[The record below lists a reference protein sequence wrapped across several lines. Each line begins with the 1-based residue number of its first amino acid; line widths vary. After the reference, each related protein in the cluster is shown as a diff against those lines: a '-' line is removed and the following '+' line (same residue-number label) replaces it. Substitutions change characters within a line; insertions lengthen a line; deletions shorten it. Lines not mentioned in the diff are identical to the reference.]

1 MFVTLVTLVTENTA
15 KIKIFFVIQKKH
27 YMPLVFYTMES
38 HLALYT
44 VVYRGTV
51 YKINYSNHTGSR
63 FKVQGSRYKG
73 IKPMNE
79 DCYPAWYPDDS
90 HEGFQQWDER
100 GYEEE
105 EDQINECR

>member
-1 MFVTLVTLVTENTA
+1 MLFHSQPKL
-15 KIKIFFVIQKKH
+15 
-27 YMPLVFYTMES
+27 
-38 HLALYT
+38 
-44 VVYRGTV
+44 
-51 YKINYSNHTGSR
+51 
-63 FKVQGSRYKG
+63 G

-79 DCYPAWYPDDS
+79 DYYPAWYPDDS

>member
-1 MFVTLVTLVTENTA
+1 
-15 KIKIFFVIQKKH
+15 
-27 YMPLVFYTMES
+27 
-38 HLALYT
+38 
-44 VVYRGTV
+44 
-51 YKINYSNHTGSR
+51 
-63 FKVQGSRYKG
+63 
-73 IKPMNE
+73 MNE